1 MSFKMCDSCCREISS
16 YATCCPHCGHDT
28 EGSSD
33 GGGIWGGFFMGILQ
47 VISWVLQ
54 VIIIAVGCVI
64 LYYLVLPF
72 CWKMINSIWSFF
84 WDFF

>member
-1 MSFKMCDSCCREISS
+1 MCDSCCREISS

-47 VISWVLQ
+47 VISWILQ
-54 VIIIAVGCVI
+54 VIIIAVGCII
-64 LYYLVLPF
+64 LYLDTFLLENDYWHLEF
-72 CWKMINSIWSFF
+72 IF
-84 WDFF
+84 